1 MTERIKQLS
10 KLIEEQIST
19 YDFPKSPENLYDP
32 LRYFMTLG
40 GKRIRPVLT
49 LLGAELFSTPAES
62 AIHAALAVELFHNFT
77 LIHDDIM
84 DVAPLRR
91 AKPTV
96 HTKWNEN
103 IAILSGD
110 VLMVNSYQE
119 LCKQKPSDLADLM
132 AVFNRTAVEV
142 CDGQQMDMDFESRD
156 DVTISEY
163 IEMIRLKTSVLLGC
177 ALELG
182 AIVAKASEN
191 DRKLLYTFGQELG
204 LAFQIKDDILDLYGD
219 PEKFGKQIGGD
230 VIANKKTLLYL
241 QALTDANQ
249 DQKSKFR
256 TLESET
262 NLDKKVTEVKSLFN
276 ELNIREKAQNAMEQH
291 RQKAMSAMKL
301 ISVSDEN
308 KKDLEGLAEY
318 LMQREN

>member
-1 MTERIKQLS
+1 MTERIIQLS
-10 KLIEEQIST
+10 GLVEGKIST
-19 YDFPKSPENLYDP
+19 YDFPSTPNNLYDP

-49 LLGAELFSTPAES
+49 LLSAELFSCPAEE
-62 AIHAALAVELFHNFT
+62 AIHASIGVELFHNFT

-110 VLMVNSYQE
+110 VLMVKSYQE
-119 LCKQKPSDLADLM
+119 ICKQKSQHLPELM
-132 AVFNRTAVEV
+132 SSFNRTAVEV
-142 CDGQQMDMDFESRD
+142 CEGQQMDMDFESRE
-156 DVTISEY
+156 DVTIDEY

-177 ALELG
+177 ALEMG
-182 AIVAKASEN
+182 AIVANSSDSDKALIYN
-191 DRKLLYTFGQELG
+191 FGQELG

-230 VIANKKTLLYL
+230 VISNKKTLLYL
-241 QALTDANQ
+241 QALNDA
-249 DQKSKFR
+249 DSKQKSKFKE
-256 TLESET
+256 LESLT
-262 NLDKKVTEVKSLFN
+262 DLTKKVDDVRALFN
-276 ELNIREKAQNAMEQH
+276 ELNIREKAMVIMESHRKKAMESL
-291 RQKAMSAMKL
+291 QK
-301 ISVSDEN
+301 ISVSEER
-308 KKDLEGLAEY
+308 KEDLVGLAEY
-318 LMQREN
+318 LMNREH